1 MVYPDAIAVAYDA
14 CNRWLSCVY
23 KDHSVYV
30 WDVGDLRDVR
40 KVWSD
45 LFHSSF
51 VWSVEVRAR
60 RSRQGAIRGHPQPPL
75 SFSAPTTTLLWAQVY
90 PEFEERRS
98 SLPPGSF
105 LTCSSDNTIRA
116 WTLGSGSA
124 RPERGSAYSRVRGW
138 GWGGETASHIPA
150 RSSPPQKKAGGAQ
163 PAPRAL
169 PLWDLPR
176 ENEVAGGFGVVPVG
190 FSPLWGQS
198 CCLRRRGVAI
208 FIGFW

>member
-60 RSRQGAIRGHPQPPL
+60 RSRRGAIRGTRSPRFPSQPPPPP
-75 SFSAPTTTLLWAQVY
+75 SSG
-90 PEFEERRS
+90 RRCTPNS
-98 SLPPGSF
+98 
-105 LTCSSDNTIRA
+105 R
-116 WTLGSGSA
+116 SGD
-124 RPERGSAYSRVRGW
+124 PLC
-138 GWGGETASHIPA
+138 P
-150 RSSPPQKKAGGAQ
+150 
-163 PAPRAL
+163 PAP
-169 PLWDLPR
+169 
-176 ENEVAGGFGVVPVG
+176 
-190 FSPLWGQS
+190 S
-198 CCLRRRGVAI
+198 
-208 FIGFW
+208 